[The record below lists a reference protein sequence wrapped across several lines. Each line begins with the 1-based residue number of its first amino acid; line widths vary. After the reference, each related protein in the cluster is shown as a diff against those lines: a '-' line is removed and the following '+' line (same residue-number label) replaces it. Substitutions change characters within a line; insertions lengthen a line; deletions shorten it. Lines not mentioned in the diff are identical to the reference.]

1 MLALLHHAWSSA
13 GWGGGGGLPGCGL
26 ESPVLNQS
34 QQLENLN
41 IVISPIF
48 DECWLP
54 GRHLAA
60 GQQ

>member
-1 MLALLHHAWSSA
+1 MLALLHDAWSSA
-13 GWGGGGGLPGCGL
+13 GGLPGCGL
-26 ESPVLNQS
+26 ESPVPNQS

-48 DECWLP
+48 DGCWLP